1 MFGFNTVSLDAK
13 GRISM
18 PARYRDAFKSKS
30 LSKIVVT
37 KDPQYPALKLYP
49 GDEWL
54 QISNKLQSLQG
65 LDPIVRNIQW
75 TILGNAH
82 ETEIDVN
89 GRMLIRVPVDLQEY
103 AEIMGQKQIAV
114 VGMGN
119 KFEIWNSENWDARQ
133 TSSALSSE
141 ILEIVLP
148 DSVKNL
154 SF

>member
-18 PARYRDAFKSKS
+18 PARYRDAFKLKRLIKNCSN
-30 LSKIVVT
+30 

-49 GDEWL
+49 GDEWS

-89 GRMLIRVPVDLQEY
+89 GRMLIRVPT
-103 AEIMGQKQIAV
+103 
-114 VGMGN
+114 
-119 KFEIWNSENWDARQ
+119 R
-133 TSSALSSE
+133 SSR
-141 ILEIVLP
+141 IC
-148 DSVKNL
+148 
-154 SF
+154 